1 MRNKFICHLTALL
14 CALALLPALA
24 PPALA
29 ADAFRD
35 VPPTQ
40 WAYQAIMDA
49 AGRGIAAG
57 YQDGTFHPEG
67 QVTYAQFS
75 AFLARSTPPAA
86 HGTRRTSIPS
96 GQTASSPAPPPRKGT
111 PVWTSQSTAMICPR

>member
-1 MRNKFICHLTALL
+1 MLQKNKGGFFVRNKFICHLTALL

-75 AFLARSTPPAA
+75 AFLARAFYN
-86 HGTRRTSIPS
+86 
-96 GQTASSPAPPPRKGT
+96 SPVNSAGSP
-111 PVWTSQSTAMICPR
+111 WY